1 MALRSGFWTYGKD
14 EILDFSGKKVVYL
27 ERQKEHSALWA
38 QKNHQ
43 RQLVVFYG
51 NFKKTLDFLGLVNY
65 ILIEAQKVR

>member
-43 RQLVVFYG
+43 RQLVVFY
-51 NFKKTLDFLGLVNY
+51 
-65 ILIEAQKVR
+65 